1 MGFQYYMS
9 KLLAVVTVT
18 LTFPSASAWAQEQPL
33 QLSLGIMD
41 DRLNAV
47 PGASF
52 QIVVLDTAATH
63 TATTGRDGYSPLVE
77 LSTGIAVGMIL
88 AETATANGVCLGQ
101 YHEWSL
107 GPAGGSEVHLAHRVL
122 FQPSL
127 EPVTIT
133 YSQPTLPD
141 THLRWTFIPSEHA
154 KQTAPEFSFASQ
166 VGPLLTS
173 HEIRGYEGFYGVDF
187 GPVGA
192 EAKLGLVIRTS
203 SIDLGQLNLALKMD
217 VRGHEFS
224 SLPQA
229 HTFVLHD
236 PGPLGTPTTPP
247 TFSATAFEINDGHVY
262 LRLTG
267 ALERGDNVILLTPGG
282 PSQAPLRLPTSRLNM
297 SIPASASAPDPP
309 PAGPQCEGTDSDPG
323 AVKQPRCNS
332 FNSENACTPADPA
345 SCDGPAIPSSSLI
358 CSAYTVGGPRSCGT
372 SGGQDLRTSVTV
384 TGSVSVGFKVDLGI
398 FEGNA
403 SATGSVALSQTI
415 VASVDLDPGNTGCLA
430 CSGSDACGQCVR
442 LCLEIATCSQ
452 SFTIKVRSEK
462 VVTEWIE
469 AGSHTVP
476 HSYTVP
482 GPCDKTVGNIKRSCF
497 LFIGSNQAVCMRS
510 CP

>member
-1 MGFQYYMS
+1 MS
-9 KLLAVVTVT
+9 VQRCVSSVLFVVTAA
-18 LTFPSASAWAQEQPL
+18 LPFPSGRAWAQEQPL
-33 QLSLGIMD
+33 HVSLGLLD
-41 DRLNAV
+41 DRLNVV

-52 QIVVLDTAATH
+52 QIVVLDTGATH
-63 TATTGRDGYSPLVE
+63 SATTGRDGYSPLVE
-77 LSTGIAVGMIL
+77 LSTGSAVGMIL

-141 THLRWTFIPSEHA
+141 AHLRWAFIPSEHA
-154 KQTAPEFSFASQ
+154 KQTAPGFSFAAQ

-173 HEIRGYEGFYGVDF
+173 HEIRGYEGFHGVDF
-187 GPVGA
+187 GPAGA
-192 EAKLGLVIRTS
+192 QAKLGLVIRTGR
-203 SIDLGQLNLALKMD
+203 IDLGQLNLALKMD
-217 VRGHEFS
+217 VRGHGFS

-236 PGPLGTPTTPP
+236 AGALGTPTTPP
-247 TFSATAFEINDGHVY
+247 TFSATAFEIHDGYVY

-282 PSQAPLRLPTSRLNM
+282 PSQAPLRLPLSPLTL
-297 SIPASASAPDPP
+297 SIPLSASAPDPP
-309 PAGPQCEGTDSDPG
+309 PAGPQCEGTASDPG
-323 AVKQPRCNS
+323 ALKQPRCHS
-332 FNSENACTPADPA
+332 FNPENACTPAA
-345 SCDGPAIPSSSLI
+345 LGSCDGAAIPSSSLI
-358 CSAYTVGGPRSCGT
+358 CSAHTVGGPRTCGT
-372 SGGQDLRTSVTV
+372 DGSQDLRTSVTV
-384 TGSVSVGFKVDLGI
+384 TGSVSVGFKVNLGLV
-398 FEGNA
+398 EGNA
-403 SATGSVALSQTI
+403 GATGSVALSETI
-415 VASVDLDPGNTGCLA
+415 VASVDLGPGNTGCLA

-442 LCLEIATCSQ
+442 QCLEIATCSQ
-452 SFTIKVRSEK
+452 AFTIKVRSEK

-469 AGSHTVP
+469 TGSHSALR
-476 HSYTVP
+476 SYTVP
-482 GPCDKTVGNIKRSCF
+482 GPCDKTVGNLKSSCF
-497 LFIGSNQAVCMRS
+497 LFIGTNQAACMRS